1 METTLRNVEE
11 KISSLSNKD
20 APVRRRAR
28 DLGLP
33 LHGRT
38 GELNAI
44 TDVPGLSVGMT
55 TLIEGEGEHAVRTG
69 VTAILPRPAEKLLH
83 PCWAGN
89 FSMNGNGEL
98 TGCHWINEAGWFHG
112 PVLITNSCSLGMVHH
127 GAARWMIRNFPDQI
141 GEDQW
146 PLPVVG
152 ETFDGWLNDIAG
164 QHVREEHVLSALDS
178 AVSGP
183 VLEGNVGGGTGM
195 ICYEFKGG
203 TGTSSRIV
211 ETNAGAFTLGVLV
224 QANHGLRP
232 WLSVGG
238 VSLGEEM
245 PGNRIFE
252 EERGS
257 IIVVLATNAPLTPT
271 QLNRIAKR
279 IGIGMG
285 RSGTPSGNGSGDI
298 YLAFSTE
305 NDPGEMSKTSETM
318 IRALGD
324 KEMNAIFLATVDC
337 VDEAILNALCAAETM
352 EGRRGRVVHAI
363 DKEHL
368 TEIFKKRSMI

>member
-1 METTLRNVEE
+1 MNTDNQNPSSETKHSTPNP
-11 KISSLSNKD
+11 K
-20 APVRRRAR
+20 RAR
-28 DLGLP
+28 ECGLP
-33 LHGRT
+33 LSGQT
-38 GELNAI
+38 GPLNAI

-69 VTAILPRPAEKLLH
+69 VTAILPRPAADLLH

-112 PVLITNSCSLGMVHH
+112 PILITNSCSLGMAHH
-127 GAARWMIRNFPDQI
+127 GAARWMIREFPEQI

-164 QHVREEHVLSALDS
+164 QHVREEHVLHALDS
-178 AVSGP
+178 ATAGP
-183 VLEGNVGGGTGM
+183 VAEGNVGGGTGM

-203 TGTSSRIV
+203 TGTSSRII
-211 ETNAGAFTLGVLV
+211 ETRAGNFTLGVLV

-238 VSLGEEM
+238 ISLGEEM
-245 PGNRIFE
+245 PDNRVFE
-252 EERGS
+252 EEKGS
-257 IIVVLATNAPLTPT
+257 IIVVLATDAPLTPT

-298 YLAFSTE
+298 YLAFSTA
-305 NDPGEMSKTSETM
+305 NDPGEMSKASEITL
-318 IRALGD
+318 RSLAD
-324 KEMNAIFLATVDC
+324 KEMDAVFLATVDC

-352 EGRRGRVVHAI
+352 TGRRGRVVHAI
-363 DKEHL
+363 DTEHL
-368 TEIFKKRSMI
+368 TELFKKRSAL

>member
-1 METTLRNVEE
+1 MLNIANNQKVVLEPQSVV
-11 KISSLSNKD
+11 K
-20 APVRRRAR
+20 RAR
-28 DLGLP
+28 ALGLP
-33 LHGRT
+33 LSGTT
-38 GELNAI
+38 GPLNAI
-44 TDVPGLSVGMT
+44 TDVPGISVGMT
-55 TLIEGEGEHAVRTG
+55 TLIKGEGEHAIRTG
-69 VTAILPRPAEKLLH
+69 VTAILPRPREDLLH

-112 PVLITNSCSLGMVHH
+112 PVLITNTCSLGMVHH
-127 GAARWMIRNFPDQI
+127 GTVRWMIRKFGNHI

-164 QHVREEHVLSALDS
+164 LHIREEHVLNALDS
-178 AVSGP
+178 AVTGSVP
-183 VLEGNVGGGTGM
+183 EGNVGGGTGM

-203 TGTSSRIV
+203 TGTASRIV
-211 ETNAGAFTLGVLV
+211 VTRAGAFNLGVLV

-238 VSLGEEM
+238 VAVGVAM
-245 PGNRIFE
+245 PENRIFE
-252 EERGS
+252 EETGS
-257 IIVVLATNAPLTPT
+257 IIVVLATDAPLTPT

-298 YLAFSTE
+298 YLAFSTA
-305 NDPGEMSKTSETM
+305 NDPGEMPTAPKITLSS
-318 IRALGD
+318 LSD
-324 KEMNAIFLATVDC
+324 KEMDAVFLATVDC

-352 EGRRGRVVHAI
+352 IGRRGRVVHAI
-363 DKEHL
+363 DTEHL
-368 TEIFKKRSMI
+368 TELFKRRTTL

>member
-1 METTLRNVEE
+1 
-11 KISSLSNKD
+11 
-20 APVRRRAR
+20 
-28 DLGLP
+28 
-33 LHGRT
+33 
-38 GELNAI
+38 
-44 TDVPGLSVGMT
+44 
-55 TLIEGEGEHAVRTG
+55 
-69 VTAILPRPAEKLLH
+69 
-83 PCWAGN
+83 
-89 FSMNGNGEL
+89 
-98 TGCHWINEAGWFHG
+98 
-112 PVLITNSCSLGMVHH
+112 
-127 GAARWMIRNFPDQI
+127 
-141 GEDQW
+141 
-146 PLPVVG
+146 
-152 ETFDGWLNDIAG
+152 
-164 QHVREEHVLSALDS
+164 
-178 AVSGP
+178 
-183 VLEGNVGGGTGM
+183 
-195 ICYEFKGG
+195 
-203 TGTSSRIV
+203 
-211 ETNAGAFTLGVLV
+211 
-224 QANHGLRP
+224 
-232 WLSVGG
+232 
-238 VSLGEEM
+238 M